1 MSDIKRPT
9 TEERKAF
16 HYFGFDAIVPYKDI
30 IVRINELKAASEND
44 DKLSQRVN
52 EHAEY
57 IEGYFDDEIKNDESI
72 YEEFNKDKRRQKWQS
87 YKKDFKG
94 VEFSFEIT
102 SDEESAIE
110 AVSEVAEE
118 EVVDAIEPVVEQEVA
133 ADDTAV
139 EPVDA
144 IEPVVE
150 PDEEETRI
158 EPTPEDNEPIP
169 EPKPNQTK
177 IYINGELLG
186 YCENPVE
193 FTQEMRKK
201 RRKGEISYEMNITYY
216 EDNNEIYIFNDP
228 GRARRPL
235 IIVEEGVPLLK
246 EDHLN
251 KVSNGKLKWDD
262 LVNNGLI
269 EYLDAEEEENSY
281 IAMNLAELNDEH
293 THLEIDPAT
302 MLGICAG
309 IIPFSDHNS
318 SPRNTMEAGMTKQ
331 ALGLYVSNYALRTD
345 TRAHLLHHP
354 QTPIVKTRI
363 IDATNYDLRPSGQN
377 FVVALM
383 SYEGYNMEDAMVI
396 NKGSLE
402 RGLARSSF

>member
-1 MSDIKRPT
+1 MQKSK
-9 TEERKAF
+9 
-16 HYFGFDAIVPYKDI
+16 
-30 IVRINELKAASEND
+30 
-44 DKLSQRVN
+44 
-52 EHAEY
+52 
-57 IEGYFDDEIKNDESI
+57 KNDKALNSSKEVPQ
-72 YEEFNKDKRRQKWQS
+72 EMM
-87 YKKDFKG
+87 KKNEDSKG
-94 VEFSFEIT
+94 HVIGELANANSKEIG
-102 SDEESAIE
+102 
-110 AVSEVAEE
+110 VAE
-118 EVVDAIEPVVEQEVA
+118 DIS
-133 ADDTAV
+133 
-139 EPVDA
+139 
-144 IEPVVE
+144 
-150 PDEEETRI
+150 
-158 EPTPEDNEPIP
+158 
-169 EPKPNQTK
+169 KKSK

-186 YCENPVE
+186 SCEDPE
-193 FTQEMRKK
+193 AFTQEMREK
-201 RRKGEISYEMNITYY
+201 RRNGEVSHEMNITYY

-235 IIVEEGVPLLK
+235 IIVKEGVPLLK
-246 EDHLN
+246 DEHIN
-251 KVSNGKLKWDD
+251 KISNGKLNWDD
-262 LVNNGLI
+262 LISEGLI

-281 IAMNLAELNDEH
+281 IAMNLAELNEDH

-363 IDATNYDLRPSGQN
+363 IDSTNYDKRPSGQN

-396 NKGSLE
+396 NKGSE
-402 RGLARSSF
+402 IP